1 MSRGTTASSAE
12 RRFRSLLVISEFA
25 LALVLLIGAG
35 LLITSFRNL
44 LRGNLGFDAEHI
56 LSAQLFL
63 STVEYPPDKPE
74 KRVAFVNEAM
84 ERIRQLPGVE
94 SVGAAGFMPLSGFW
108 GEADFTVQ
116 GQPEPAPGQRPSAKS
131 DLVTAD
137 YFRAMGIPLLKGRVF
152 TEQDRMGAAQVVII
166 NETLARKEFGSQD
179 PVGKQLNFGDSKKS
193 DLWEVVGVVSDIHDF
208 GLEEEVRG
216 NVFRPFGQ
224 VTLPVVAFV
233 VRTAGSPSSLTLAVK
248 QAIWSL
254 HKDQP
259 IYKIIGVDQ
268 LANES
273 LGLRRVSS
281 VLLGAF
287 SALALLLAGL
297 GIYGVT
303 AFSVAQRTHE
313 IGVRMALG
321 AQPDSVLKMVMGYG
335 MKIVL
340 AGMAIGLAG
349 AFAVARVVASLL
361 YGVKPTDVMT
371 FIFTSMLLAF
381 IALVACYIPARRAMR
396 IDPLAAIR
404 YE

>member
-1 MSRGTTASSAE
+1 
-12 RRFRSLLVISEFA
+12 
-25 LALVLLIGAG
+25 
-35 LLITSFRNL
+35 
-44 LRGNLGFDAEHI
+44 
-56 LSAQLFL
+56 
-63 STVEYPPDKPE
+63 
-74 KRVAFVNEAM
+74 
-84 ERIRQLPGVE
+84 
-94 SVGAAGFMPLSGFW
+94 
-108 GEADFTVQ
+108 
-116 GQPEPAPGQRPSAKS
+116 
-131 DLVTAD
+131 
-137 YFRAMGIPLLKGRVF
+137 
-152 TEQDRMGAAQVVII
+152 
-166 NETLARKEFGSQD
+166 
-179 PVGKQLNFGDSKKS
+179 LNFGDSKKS

-208 GLEEEVRG
+208 GLEEQVRG
-216 NVFRPFGQ
+216 NVFRPFAQ

-233 VRTAGSPSSLTLAVK
+233 VRTAGSPSSLTSAVK

-287 SALALLLAGL
+287 SGLALLLAGL